1 MLSLDDAIKHCEE
14 VAEKKEKECKW
25 ISGSEDAGMNGALS
39 KTYAECASEHR
50 QLAEWLKKLKAYEEA
65 KEKIELKAEK
75 CPQEE
80 IRYGMRSALYILE
93 KCLEGSDGE

>member
-1 MLSLDDAIKHCEE
+1 MMSLDEAIKHCEE

-25 ISGSEDAGMNGALS
+25 ISGSEDAGMNGALA
-39 KTYAECASEHR
+39 KTFAECASEHR

-75 CPQEE
+75 CPQDE

>member
-1 MLSLDDAIKHCEE
+1 MLRLDEAIKHCEE

-25 ISGSEDAGMNGALS
+25 ISGSEDAGMNGALA

-75 CPQEE
+75 CPQDE
-80 IRYGMRSALYILE
+80 IRYGMRSALYVLE
-93 KCLEGSDGE
+93 KCLEGSDSE